1 MGLALERCS
10 YRFAEDALNRKGPI
24 RREIEEILLRPGSGI
39 LSLSWNQYVERVG
52 REFREKGWESK
63 PIYVDARG
71 NLTQVMD
78 FRKEMVGVMFA
89 LSPQASPRDVLG
101 FQTARLS
108 EDTEVE
114 VGVFVVAC
122 GSLQRQLEKAGK
134 LWEGPDFETARKGL
148 SMAEHGS
155 SMTVPVYLVGLM
167 LEEAAPPPLDPRGLP
182 PAVVSELVLAFLE
195 SRYGARVLKGV
206 RVSGEKRVLEFDGIT
221 RIEGT
226 DVILAVEAD
235 PSFAAFPSRF
245 RSGKLADL
253 AAMVREYQE
262 TAGRRVRLRLVLL
275 GDFPP
280 APIQEML
287 GKKGSPP
294 SWAKGLEVDH
304 EAIPMAEFAAF
315 VEKKRKEL
323 MG

>member
-1 MGLALERCS
+1 MELALERCS
-10 YRFAEDALNRKGPI
+10 YRYAEEALDRKPQI
-24 RREIEEILLRPGSGI
+24 KREIEEILLRPGSGI
-39 LSLSWNQYVERVG
+39 LTLSWDQYVASAS

-63 PIYVDARG
+63 PTYVDARG

-78 FRKEMVGVMFA
+78 FRKEGVGVMFA
-89 LSPQASPRDVLG
+89 LSPSASPKDVLG

-114 VGVFVVAC
+114 VGVFIVA
-122 GSLQRQLEKAGK
+122 SESFQRHLEKAGK

-155 SMTVPVYLVGLM
+155 SMTVPVYLVALNLQG
-167 LEEAAPPPLDPRGLP
+167 AAPPPLDPRALP
-182 PAVVSELVLAFLE
+182 AAVISELVLALLE
-195 SRYGARVLKGV
+195 SRYAARILKGV
-206 RVSGEKRVLEFDGIT
+206 RVSGRKRVLEFDGLT

-235 PSFAAFPSRF
+235 ASLPAFPSRF
-245 RSGKLADL
+245 RSGTIGGL

-262 TAGRRVRLRLVLL
+262 AAGRRVRLRFILL

-280 APIQEML
+280 ALIEQML
-287 GKKGSPP
+287 GKAGAPP
-294 SWAKGLEVDH
+294 SWAEGLEVDH
-304 EAIPMAEFAAF
+304 EAVPMVEFQTYL
-315 VEKKRKEL
+315 EKKRKEL